1 MHTLFNKYYCFIEK
15 YQSELVNILPKSSTV
30 IYRNY
35 ENPTDLST
43 IIKLKKICKI
53 KNLNFI
59 LSNNVKLAIKLNL
72 DGAYIPAF
80 NKDLTHNCFQ
90 LKKKFNLLGSAHNLK
105 EIRIKEIQNVKYI
118 FLSPLFKT
126 TKYENFLGIY
136 RFLKLTKFTKKDIVS
151 LGGINKNN
159 LKQLKLL
166 NINNV
171 ASISMFQNLIH
182 NNEQ

>member
-1 MHTLFNKYYCFIEK
+1 MHKLLNKYYCFIEK
-15 YQSELVNILPKSSTV
+15 YQSELVNNLPKNSTI

-35 ENPTDLST
+35 QKPFDLST
-43 IIKLKKICKI
+43 IIKLKKICKK

-59 LSNNVKLAIKLNL
+59 LSNNIKLAIKLNL
-72 DGAYIPAF
+72 DGAYIPSF
-80 NKDLTHNCFQ
+80 NKNLTHNSFQ
-90 LKKKFNLLGSAHNLK
+90 LKKKFKLIGSAHNLK
-105 EIRIKEIQNVKYI
+105 EIRVKELQNVRCI

-126 TKYENFLGIY
+126 SKYKNFLGVY

-166 NINNV
+166 SINNI
-171 ASISMFQNLIH
+171 ASISMFQNLLH
-182 NNEQ
+182 DDE

>member
-1 MHTLFNKYYCFIEK
+1 M
-15 YQSELVNILPKSSTV
+15 
-30 IYRNY
+30 
-35 ENPTDLST
+35 
-43 IIKLKKICKI
+43 
-53 KNLNFI
+53 
-59 LSNNVKLAIKLNL
+59 SNNIKLAIKLNL

-80 NKDLTHNCFQ
+80 NKDIKHNCFQ

-105 EIRIKEIQNVKYI
+105 EIRIKEAQNVKCI

-126 TKYENFLGIY
+126 TKHKKFLGIY

-166 NINNV
+166 EINNI
-171 ASISMFQNLIH
+171 ASISMFQNLSY
-182 NNEQ
+182 NNE